1 MTTIGAAKVRQHEHQ
16 LARLCT
22 ELHDECAVDLT
33 AAAGEI
39 FSPCFYPNRST
50 DAARALAG
58 LAAGVNEVINALAA
72 ELARLNQ

>member
-1 MTTIGAAKVRQHEHQ
+1 MTTIAAAKVRQHEHQ

-22 ELHDECAVDLT
+22 ELHDECAVNLS

-39 FSPCFYPNRST
+39 FSPWFYPNRST

-58 LAAGVNEVINALAA
+58 IAAGLDEVISVLDG
-72 ELARLNQ
+72 LQ